1 MQNYPL
7 IPVHYISQIRDYLE
21 SEGIDTQE
29 WLKSANLTIQDVIED
44 SAMLQYNV
52 YEGLI
57 LQAMNLDM
65 HLDLGLRL
73 GKRLAVNTHGALGF
87 ALLNCATLNDVLD
100 MFSRY
105 LATRTPLLK
114 LTMTQ
119 ESHAIRL
126 DLLELFDIE
135 PIRRCFLEAVVMSVS
150 NILSFVFNKEGVLQR
165 VRFPFSR
172 PEYEES
178 YHALLKCSVE
188 FNHSH
193 TVLWLDNVGFKQP
206 MMTTDQHSLHQATK
220 MCDLE
225 LEKNIQLQSI
235 AAQVRLLLISSR
247 SEFLSLEQVAQRL
260 SMTTRTLHRR
270 LAKEQQN
277 YKAILQDVR
286 FTLAKQYLVN
296 QTNSIKQ
303 VAYLLGYEDVANFRR
318 AFKKWQGQSPQQ
330 YRLNLQREYD

>member
-1 MQNYPL
+1 
-7 IPVHYISQIRDYLE
+7 
-21 SEGIDTQE
+21 
-29 WLKSANLTIQDVIED
+29 
-44 SAMLQYNV
+44 
-52 YEGLI
+52 
-57 LQAMNLDM
+57 
-65 HLDLGLRL
+65 
-73 GKRLAVNTHGALGF
+73 
-87 ALLNCATLNDVLD
+87 
-100 MFSRY
+100 
-105 LATRTPLLK
+105 
-114 LTMTQ
+114 
-119 ESHAIRL
+119 
-126 DLLELFDIE
+126 
-135 PIRRCFLEAVVMSVS
+135 
-150 NILSFVFNKEGVLQR
+150 
-165 VRFPFSR
+165 
-172 PEYEES
+172 
-178 YHALLKCSVE
+178 
-188 FNHSH
+188 
-193 TVLWLDNVGFKQP
+193 
-206 MMTTDQHSLHQATK
+206 